1 MRVRKGRQSAVVQ
14 PSDVK
19 ALREKYSKVN
29 TAWTIDAFD
38 DLFAPTGN

>member
-1 MRVRKGRQSAVVQ
+1 VQ

-19 ALREKYSKVN
+19 ALRDKYSKVK

-38 DLFAPTGN
+38 DLFAPTIRN